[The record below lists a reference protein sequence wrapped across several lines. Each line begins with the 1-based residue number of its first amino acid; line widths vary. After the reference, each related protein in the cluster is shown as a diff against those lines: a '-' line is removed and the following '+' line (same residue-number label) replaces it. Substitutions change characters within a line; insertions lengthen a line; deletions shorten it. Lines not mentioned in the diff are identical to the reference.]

1 MISGSRG
8 SAGGRAEPP
17 TDLARWRGAR
27 RAELLAARSALD
39 PAERER
45 ASRQIEAHLASH
57 FLSLAP
63 RPVGFY
69 WPSRSEF
76 DPLPFVRRLI
86 AAGSIVALPIV
97 VATSRLLR
105 FRRWQP
111 GAAMTTGRYDIPI
124 PAEGEE
130 ILPLALLVP
139 LLGFDAAGYRL
150 GYGGGYYDRTLA
162 ALSPPP
168 LAIGVGFALGRL
180 ETIHP
185 QPQDLPMD
193 DIVTEDGVF
202 RRVDGI
208 LQPA

>member
-1 MISGSRG
+1 MTSGNRG
-8 SAGGRAEPP
+8 SGKERAEPP
-17 TDLARWRGAR
+17 ADLARWRGAR
-27 RAELLAARSALD
+27 RAALLAARSALD

-45 ASRQIEAHLASH
+45 ASRQIEAHLAGD

-63 RPVGFY
+63 RPFGFY

-86 AAGSIVALPIV
+86 AAGSIVALPV
-97 VATSRLLR
+97 VVERSRPLK

-111 GAAMTTGRYDIPI
+111 GAAMMTGRYDIPI
-124 PAEGEE
+124 PAEEAE
-130 ILPLALLVP
+130 VLPQVLLVP

-168 LAIGVGFALGRL
+168 LAIGVGFAIGRI

-185 QPQDLPMD
+185 QPQDIPMNA
-193 DIVTEDGVF
+193 IVTEAGVL
-202 RRVDGI
+202 RRVGGI